1 MRTLSI
7 GRSLMLGLA
16 ISAMALPSAAFAA
29 SERNARA
36 AISEAR
42 GKIEAGDRAG
52 TAGEAADAQSRA
64 RAALD
69 KADREIRKDNESNAL
84 RYAEEADA
92 LADLAVATAEMR
104 KLTAERDQLAVAG
117 R

>member
-1 MRTLSI
+1 MPNLSLAR
-7 GRSLMLGLA
+7 GLMVGLA
-16 ISAMALPSAAFAA
+16 MFATALPSVAFAA
-29 SERNARA
+29 SERTARA

-42 GKIEAGDRAG
+42 GKIEAADRAG

-69 KADREIRKDNESNAL
+69 KADSEIRKDNENNAL

-104 KLTAERDQLAVAG
+104 KLTAERDQLAAAG